1 MRENSPY
8 YPPPSSP
15 DPMFLEKHTMN
26 SHRPVRVVYE
36 CSGSGQ
42 GLGGKI
48 LSLQENDIF
57 MRAEEWGVGR
67 EGYEISL

>member
-15 DPMFLEKHTMN
+15 DPVFLGKHTKN

-42 GLGGKI
+42 GLGGII
-48 LSLQENDIF
+48 LSPQENDIF
-57 MRAEEWGVGR
+57 MQAEEWGVGR
-67 EGYEISL
+67 EGYEINL